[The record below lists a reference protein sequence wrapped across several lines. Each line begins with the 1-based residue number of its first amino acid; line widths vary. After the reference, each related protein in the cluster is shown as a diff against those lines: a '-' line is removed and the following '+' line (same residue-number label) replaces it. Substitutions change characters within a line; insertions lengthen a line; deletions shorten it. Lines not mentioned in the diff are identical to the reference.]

1 MNTDYSK
8 IIDKYS
14 NSKVI
19 KRNVSFATKLKHKRN
34 KTQSRR
40 RIPDA
45 DYRHLKSLC
54 LDENGVF
61 RSSAPIT
68 QNMFEAAKGM
78 YEYQNY
84 SADKKL
90 TSRQSKYWCDIWFDH
105 FQGG

>member
-1 MNTDYSK
+1 METDDVLSLLYGK
-8 IIDKYS
+8 IETKEQMM
-14 NSKVI
+14 KV
-19 KRNVSFATKLKHKRN
+19 KRLEKR
-34 KTQSRR
+34 KSILRTLT
-40 RIPDA
+40 IPKC
-45 DYRHLKSLC
+45 DYRHLIAVC
-54 LDENGVF
+54 TDENGVF

-78 YEYQNY
+78 YEYQNH